1 MNIFLQID
9 DTAAV
14 YTNFL
19 RFHKHSYN
27 HNDQEFPDF
36 FITRERGEFLVKH
49 EVFWFF
55 WLILFWFDFLIKKSK
70 NRRRIEKCSFKTK

>member
-49 EVFWFF
+49 EVF
-55 WLILFWFDFLIKKSK
+55 
-70 NRRRIEKCSFKTK
+70 